1 MVATSTPAS
10 GKKRLRIAICRVNQ
24 ETHALSP
31 VRTEISDFQRT
42 HFLEGDEILV
52 ATKRSEHEVRDL
64 FRNVELSGFMR
75 GLAGNA
81 FAAVEVVPLFSAW
94 AAPSGPLSAAC
105 LTELKDR
112 LEDGLQ
118 QAGSIDGLYLSLHG
132 AMGAEISTD
141 AEGEIIRL
149 ARETVGPEVK
159 IAVSY
164 DLHGNLTRQKVENAD
179 LSVAYKTNP
188 HRDHARIGSQ
198 CARLLVDACLGKTR
212 PYTAWRSL
220 PMILGG
226 GVTVDFLPPMRK
238 IFKRLR
244 QIEREEGILSTSLL
258 MCHPW
263 NADPELGWGVLV
275 ISDGDVERAE
285 AYAEE
290 IADMA
295 WSVKDQMPPQFS
307 SPQEAIAQARSAR
320 VRRKI
325 GTITLSDVSDV
336 VTAGSTGE
344 NTKLL
349 EALIEGAQGLET
361 YVPIRD
367 AEVVESL
374 WQCQIGDEVEVALGG
389 KYDPERNPS
398 LSVKGVLAHKD
409 RAHGVDRLVV
419 LRVGTIQ
426 IVIIEGPAIVMRPSF
441 FRNAGLNPWKADV
454 LVVKNFFPFR
464 LFFLALS
471 RKTIYVT
478 TGGITDMN
486 AAFEIDFAGPVHP
499 KDQVRDWREADR
511 RRRAIQ

>member
-1 MVATSTPAS
+1 MGASVTSAATPKT
-10 GKKRLRIAICRVNQ
+10 LRVAICRVNQ

-31 VRTEISDFQRT
+31 VKTEIADFQRT
-42 HFLEGDEILV
+42 HFLVGNEILV
-52 ATKRSEHEVRDL
+52 ATRRNEHEVKDL

-75 GLAGNA
+75 GLSRIEEATI
-81 FAAVEVVPLFSAW
+81 EVVPLFSAW

-105 LTELKDR
+105 LDELKER
-112 LEDGLQ
+112 LRTGLQ
-118 QAGSIDGLYLSLHG
+118 DAGDIDGLYLSLHG
-132 AMGAEISTD
+132 AMGAETSTD

-149 ARETVGPEVK
+149 AREVVGPTVQ

-164 DLHGNLTRQKVENAD
+164 DLHGNLTRQKVENAN

-188 HRDHARIGSQ
+188 HRDHARIGAH
-198 CARLLVDACLGKTR
+198 CARLLVDACLGKVR

-244 QIEREEGILSTSLL
+244 QIERENGILSASLL

-275 ISDGDVERAE
+275 LSDGDEAKAE

-290 IADMA
+290 IAEMA
-295 WSVKDQMPPQFS
+295 WAVKDQMPPQFAN
-307 SPQEAIAQARSAR
+307 PQDAIAQARSAR
-320 VRRKI
+320 LRRKL
-325 GTITLSDVSDV
+325 GTVTLSDVSDV

-367 AEVVESL
+367 AEVVENL
-374 WQCQIGDEVEVALGG
+374 WHQAIGAEVEVALGG
-389 KYDPERNPS
+389 KYDPDRNPS
-398 LSVKGVLAHKD
+398 LSVKGVLSHKD
-409 RAHGVDRLVV
+409 RAHGVDRLVI

-426 IVIIEGPAIVMRPSF
+426 IVVIEGPAIVMRPSF
-441 FRNAGLNPWKADV
+441 FRNAGLNPWKADI

-464 LFFLALS
+464 LFFFALS

-499 KDQVRDWREADR
+499 KDHVRDWREADR
-511 RRRAIQ
+511 RRRAIV

>member
-1 MVATSTPAS
+1 MRKSAAGVAA
-10 GKKRLRIAICRVNQ
+10 KRHLRIAICRVNQ

-31 VRTEISDFQRT
+31 VRTEMADFRRT
-42 HFLEGDEILV
+42 HFLVGNEILT
-52 ATKRSEHEVRDL
+52 ATKRGEHEVKDL

-75 GLAGNA
+75 GLSRCTS
-81 FAAVEVVPLFSAW
+81 VEITVVPLFSAW
-94 AAPSGPLSAAC
+94 AAPSGPLSASC
-105 LTELKDR
+105 LQELKAR
-112 LEDGLQ
+112 LQ
-118 QAGSIDGLYLSLHG
+118 QGLKDAGAIDGLYLSLHG
-132 AMGAEISTD
+132 AMGAETSTD
-141 AEGEIIRL
+141 AEGELIAL
-149 ARETVGPEVK
+149 ARECVGPEAK

-179 LSVAYKTNP
+179 VSVAYKTNP
-188 HRDHARIGSQ
+188 HRDHARIGAQ
-198 CARLLVDACLGKTR
+198 CASLLVRACLGEIQ
-212 PYTAWRSL
+212 PHTAWRSL

-238 IFKRLR
+238 VFKRLR
-244 QIEREEGILSTSLL
+244 QIEREPGVLSASLL

-275 ISDGDVERAE
+275 TTDGEPSRAE
-285 AYAEE
+285 QYAEE
-290 IADMA
+290 IADLA
-295 WSVKDQMPPQFS
+295 WSVKDQMPPKFAT
-307 SPQEAIAQARSAR
+307 PHEAIAQARAAR
-320 VRRKI
+320 LRRKL

-344 NTKLL
+344 NTRLL
-349 EALIEGAQGLET
+349 KALIEEAQGLET

-367 AEVVESL
+367 AAVVQQL
-374 WQCQIGDEVEVALGG
+374 WGCSIGAKVQVELGG

-398 LSVKGVLAHKD
+398 LPVEGILMHKNSC
-409 RAHGVDRLVV
+409 HGVDRLII
-419 LRVGTIQ
+419 LKVGTVQ
-426 IVIIEGPAIVMRPSF
+426 IVVIEGPAVVMRPSF

-464 LFFLALS
+464 LFFFALS

-499 KDQVRDWREADR
+499 KDTVHDWRQADR
-511 RRRAIQ
+511 RRRGIN

>member
-1 MVATSTPAS
+1 MGAAS
-10 GKKRLRIAICRVNQ
+10 DHESQKKLRIAICRVNQ

-31 VRTEISDFQRT
+31 VRTEIADFQRT
-42 HFLEGDEILV
+42 HFLVGDEILL
-52 ATKRSEHEVRDL
+52 ATRRSEHEVKDL

-75 GLAGNA
+75 GLARID
-81 FAAVEVVPLFSAW
+81 EVAIQVIPLFSAW
-94 AAPSGPLSAAC
+94 AAPSGPLSASC
-105 LTELKDR
+105 LDALKER
-112 LEDGLQ
+112 LRQGLQ
-118 QAGSIDGLYLSLHG
+118 NAGEIDGLYLSLHG
-132 AMGAEISTD
+132 AMGAETSTD

-149 ARETVGPEVK
+149 ARELVGPRVK

-179 LSVAYKTNP
+179 VSVAYKTNP

-244 QIEREEGILSTSLL
+244 QMEGEAGILSASLL

-275 ISDGDVERAE
+275 VSDGDVERAE
-285 AYAEE
+285 ACAEE
-290 IADMA
+290 LADMA
-295 WSVKDQMPPQFS
+295 WSVKDQMPPQFAG
-307 SPQEAIAQARSAR
+307 PAEAIAQARAAKL
-320 VRRKI
+320 RRKL

-367 AEVVESL
+367 AEVVEEL
-374 WQCQIGDEVEVALGG
+374 WERSIDDEVEVALGG

-398 LSVKGVLAHKD
+398 LLVKGVLAHKG
-409 RAHGVDRLVV
+409 RAHGVDRLAI
-419 LRVGTIQ
+419 LRVGTIH
-426 IVIIEGPAIVMRPSF
+426 IVVIEGPAIVMRPSF
-441 FRNAGLNPWKADV
+441 FRNAGLNPWKADI

-478 TGGITDMN
+478 TGGITDMD
-486 AAFEIDFAGPVHP
+486 AAFAIDFAGPVHP
-499 KDQVRDWREADR
+499 REEVRDWREADR
-511 RRRAIQ
+511 RRRAIN